1 MADWNADDKLHFV
14 KRAYYFDATRSL
26 RSSFDAIEGF
36 PYSIGQYP
44 YTNIRSH
51 IGPTHAY
58 RLKKTKKT
66 NKHPCRANMPAL
78 VYMTHVCMQAY
89 VNTRDH
95 SYMRTSR
102 TSQTW
107 TKSCRHARTLT
118 RHYSNYPTSHTPT
131 IFTNIRR
138 PFRASVLLCNCC
150 HTVASPA
157 PSSSIVPQSLMA
169 SDRVVSL
176 WFQHLTDCFTT
187 LSTGLLLH
195 KQRGRGRHRFSAMA
209 RNNYKVVKATI
220 TSSSE
225 SQETCYYSINVS
237 IVRCRD
243 YVVSILSKPR
253 STAHAQLSMS
263 CDIK

>member
-1 MADWNADDKLHFV
+1 M
-14 KRAYYFDATRSL
+14 
-26 RSSFDAIEGF
+26 
-36 PYSIGQYP
+36 
-44 YTNIRSH
+44 
-51 IGPTHAY
+51 
-58 RLKKTKKT
+58 
-66 NKHPCRANMPAL
+66 
-78 VYMTHVCMQAY
+78 
-89 VNTRDH
+89 NTRDH
-95 SYMRTSR
+95 SYMRTCI
-102 TSQTW
+102 TNMI
-107 TKSCRHARTLT
+107 RTLT
-118 RHYSNYPTSHTPT
+118 RHYSNYPRAHTPT

-209 RNNYKVVKATI
+209 RNNYKAVKAAI

-237 IVRCRD
+237 IMRYRD

-263 CDIK
+263 CDIKSCDINIYYMCECLGLC